1 MHFHALVRLDGV
13 NPADKDA
20 IVAPD
25 PSVTAAHL
33 EQAIRH
39 AIEVTSYVS
48 PSHPRHKGG
57 WELVW
62 GEQVDVRHT
71 TLKPSDV
78 DDEGKIDPE
87 AVAGYLAKYA
97 TKATET
103 TGHVSARIT
112 PMNLDI
118 YADPST
124 HTGRLIKACWDL
136 GKRPR
141 SIETA
146 EDRKTW
152 KESYGRLRRW
162 AHMLGFGGHY
172 STKTRRYS
180 TTLGALREVR
190 REWRRQQR
198 PEPLAI
204 QHRADEDLAGEETV
218 LVINE
223 LVFAG
228 VGWHTSADAMLANT
242 AAAQARER
250 RQIARE
256 ELSTFYENS

>member
-1 MHFHALVRLDGV
+1 MLGPGQAPAVDRDGRG
-13 NPADKDA
+13 PQD
-20 IVAPD
+20 
-25 PSVTAAHL
+25 L
-33 EQAIRH
+33 E
-39 AIEVTSYVS
+39 
-48 PSHPRHKGG
+48 
-57 WELVW
+57 
-62 GEQVDVRHT
+62 
-71 TLKPSDV
+71 
-78 DDEGKIDPE
+78 
-87 AVAGYLAKYA
+87 
-97 TKATET
+97 
-103 TGHVSARIT
+103 
-112 PMNLDI
+112 
-118 YADPST
+118 
-124 HTGRLIKACWDL
+124 
-136 GKRPR
+136 
-141 SIETA
+141 
-146 EDRKTW
+146 
-152 KESYGRLRRW
+152 ESYGRLRRW

-223 LVFAG
+223 LVFAR